1 MARLLTDAGVE
12 LSAGPRALL
21 TPTDVARLLADH
33 GLAPRRSAGQNFV
46 VDPNTVR
53 RIVASAGLSSDDEV
67 LEIGPGLGSL
77 TLGLAEVVRKVT
89 AVEIDAG
96 FVAALDE
103 VLAGTDNVEVV
114 HADALAC
121 DLEQLVGGR
130 PVRVVANLPYNVA
143 TPLLFRI
150 LATPAVV
157 DAYLMVQREVGERW
171 QARPG
176 HPLYAGV
183 SAKLALLAE
192 VRVELSIPRAVFH
205 PVPNVDSVMARV
217 TRRADAPDPVAYRRL
232 AGLIDAAFAQR
243 RKTLRNTL
251 RAVADGDR
259 LAAAAATAGI
269 DLGARAETLDVAAIR
284 RLDEA
289 LRAHDLT

>member
-1 MARLLTDAGVE
+1 VAGLLTDAGAE

-53 RIVASAGLSSDDEV
+53 RIVASAGLCADDEV

-77 TLGLAEVVRKVT
+77 TLGLAEAVRKVT

-96 FVAALDE
+96 FVTALTE
-103 VLAGTDNVEVV
+103 VLAGVDNVEVV
-114 HADALAC
+114 HADALAI
-121 DLEQLVGGR
+121 DLHAVVAGG

-143 TPLLFRI
+143 TPLLFRL
-150 LATPAVV
+150 LATPAVL

-183 SAKLALLAE
+183 SVKLALLAQ

-217 TRRADAPDPVAYRRL
+217 TRRADAPDPVTYRRL
-232 AGLIDAAFAQR
+232 AALIDAAFAQR

-251 RAVADGDR
+251 RGVADGDR
-259 LAAAAATAGI
+259 LTAAAEVAGI

-284 RLDEA
+284 RLDAA
-289 LRAHDLT
+289 LRATDAT